1 MNTANQPTSTSSS
14 ESCNTM
20 GGEGRGKR
28 PMHDLIA
35 LERKA
40 LVNALSGRSTMNYQ
54 AIIDGFRAKGV
65 AVEDIKPREN
75 VFTFHAWCGVG
86 RCVKRGEHGVKVCT
100 FVPMTRTDPDSGEII
115 SFRDPRQTTV
125 FHISQTEPLV
135 PVQPA
140 VAG

>member
-1 MNTANQPTSTSSS
+1 
-14 ESCNTM
+14 
-20 GGEGRGKR
+20 
-28 PMHDLIA
+28 MHDLIA

-40 LVNALSGRSTMNYQ
+40 LVNALSGQSTMNYR

-65 AVEDIKPREN
+65 AIEDIKPREN

-100 FVPMTRTDPDSGEII
+100 YVPMTRTDPDSGEIS
-115 SFRDPRQTTV
+115 SFRSPKQTTV

-135 PVQPA
+135 PAQSD
-140 VAG
+140 VAA